1 MTKKDLLERLDSIK
15 EDFDDLIDEIE
26 NGDDQE
32 EEQRP
37 AHSVFVMPFAAIK
50 RMIQAGLID
59 LFNVGDQVINKHEK
73 FGPIVWDI
81 IGKNHDKPANGDGPT
96 LTLQM
101 HDVLP
106 GVYVYDTESDA
117 FPYGHAHYPSSTI
130 RNTLNTEI
138 LNGFSEEDRAAMVEV
153 DKVTYQ
159 ANDDGG
165 KPETTAD
172 KLFLLSCSEVGFTG
186 EYVRP
191 EGDVYEYYDGM
202 PARRCKAEPNDREQ
216 ARGWWL
222 RSPYPDYAYI
232 ARIVYTSGAQN
243 SYVACSGDGAAAACV
258 IG

>member
-1 MTKKDLLERLDSIK
+1 MTKKDILERLNSIK
-15 EDFDDLIDEIE
+15 DDLEELIDGADS
-26 NGDDQE
+26 GDDQE
-32 EEQRP
+32 NQRH

-59 LFNVGDQVINKHEK
+59 LFNIGDQVINEHDK
-73 FGPIVWDI
+73 FGPVVWDI

-106 GVYVYDTESDA
+106 GIYVYDTESDA
-117 FPYGHAHYPSSTI
+117 FPHGHAHYPSSTI

-186 EYVRP
+186 DFVRP
-191 EGDVYEYYDGM
+191 EGDVYEYYNGM
-202 PARRCKAEPNDREQ
+202 PARRCKTELNDQEQ
-216 ARGWWL
+216 ARLWWL
-222 RSPYPDYAYI
+222 RSPLPGFAYR
-232 ARIVYTSGAQN
+232 ARIVVTSGAQ
-243 SYVACSGDGAAAACV
+243 SSLYVAYVGYGAAAACV